1 MVCKPDKINDYQC
14 NYPTQNMANFIT
26 DQLQS
31 IDATTLK
38 QWLEQD
44 EITLID
50 VREPSEYAGE
60 HISGS
65 ISMPLSTFDPNQLPI
80 NGSKPFVFYCQTSNR
95 SSQAAQKLFA
105 FGFKQVMHLQG
116 GLNSWK
122 QVGYPTLVNKNAPI
136 SMMQQ
141 VQIIA
146 GSLVLIGTLL
156 GVFVSPNFLFLS
168 GFVGAG
174 LLFAGITNTCMMA
187 QLLAK
192 LPYNQRV

>member
-1 MVCKPDKINDYQC
+1 
-14 NYPTQNMANFIT
+14 MANFIT
-26 DQLQS
+26 DQLKS
-31 IDATTLK
+31 IDAETLK
-38 QWLEQD
+38 QWLDQD
-44 EITLID
+44 EIILID
-50 VREPSEYAGE
+50 VRERSEYAGE

-65 ISMPLSTFDPNQLPI
+65 IMMPLSTFDPLNLPV
-80 NGSKPFVFYCQTSNR
+80 NDSKPFVFYCQTSNR

-105 FGFKQVMHLQG
+105 VGFKQVMHLQG

-122 QVGYPTLVNKNAPI
+122 QAGYPTIVNKNAPI
-136 SMMQQ
+136 SIMRQ
-141 VQIIA
+141 VQIVA

-156 GVFVSPNFLFLS
+156 GAFVSPNFLFLS

-174 LLFAGITNTCMMA
+174 LVFAGITNTCAMA